1 MIIKDKSRDQKLQYN
16 IDREAAKNL
25 ALLSRKVDEYEFLQE
40 KKYYLP
46 VKVG

>member
-1 MIIKDKSRDQKLQYN
+1 MIIKDKSRDERLQYN
-16 IDREAAKNL
+16 IDREAAKTL
-25 ALLSRKVDEYEFLQE
+25 ALLSRKFDEYKFLQE